1 MSYFRVK
8 LGFAN
13 NMWYVLAQPKLKAK
27 TKQELF
33 RMLKNEFESKRIYIR
48 RNSVICVE

>member
-13 NMWYVLAQPKLKAK
+13 NMWYVLAQPKLKGK
-27 TKQELF
+27 TKQQLF
-33 RMLKNEFESKRIYIR
+33 KMIKGEFDSKRIYIR
-48 RNSVICVE
+48 RNSVVCAE

>member
-13 NMWYVLAQPKLKAK
+13 KMWYVIAQPKLNAK
-27 TKQELF
+27 TKQQLF
-33 RMLKNEFESKRIYIR
+33 KMLKDEFESKRIYIR
-48 RNSVICVE
+48 RNSVVCAE

>member
-8 LGFAN
+8 LGYDNQWF
-13 NMWYVLAQPKLKAK
+13 VLSQPKLNAK
-27 TKQELF
+27 NKQDLF
-33 RMLKNEFESKRIYIR
+33 KILKEEFALSRVYIR

>member
-13 NMWYVLAQPKLKAK
+13 NMGYVLAQPNLKGK
-27 TKQELF
+27 TKQQLF
-33 RMLKNEFESKRIYIR
+33 KMIKDESESKRIYIR